1 MKIAPPKCDP
11 KRVRGAL
18 VCMACNMMQADGRS
32 REFDCRPS
40 ADFGAA
46 RALHGVHLPQAK
58 RRGVPKSNSN
68 RSKGFCK
75 NRGRKCI
82 DEDEQNCG
90 VNEKSANHWS
100 NVVNFGFGSHLGP
113 REYSL
118 KRWPIRKR
126 ATQLI
131 KPSTIRQHGIVER
144 IWVALVFL
152 ACNMMHTKEGFKE
165 PRQPPVSWFWRHS
178 NVTMHHGTLNRI
190 SGVYQIHGKSYQK
203 SMRKSMP

>member
-1 MKIAPPKCDP
+1 MLPTIRQALAPEASQKHRNFMKIAPPKCDP

-131 KPSTIRQHGIVER
+131 KQLMMYDTMTIYMQIIAAG
-144 IWVALVFL
+144 
-152 ACNMMHTKEGFKE
+152 
-165 PRQPPVSWFWRHS
+165 PR
-178 NVTMHHGTLNRI
+178 M
-190 SGVYQIHGKSYQK
+190 
-203 SMRKSMP
+203 